1 MELELEFHKNFSKEL
16 KCMKLKLP
24 DKLEF
29 HVFEF

>member
-1 MELELEFHKNFSKEL
+1 MELELKFHKKIFKEL

-29 HVFEF
+29 YVFEF